1 MSPGRAARA
10 EALRPPLALGGE
22 PSRTVETPTAC
33 DELRS
38 VWCSGSVP
46 LTDPLDVALLVVT
59 GVAAGV
65 VSTVVSLASLVSYP
79 ALLAMGLPPVAA
91 NVSNTV
97 ALVFTG
103 IGSVA
108 GSREELAGQGRR
120 VGLIGAGTAVGGA
133 LGALLLLRTPPGA
146 FTAVV
151 PVLIAVAAAVIL
163 LQPRMAVR
171 SQTSGRPPS
180 RWWWAGV
187 FGTSI
192 YTGYFGAA
200 GGVLT
205 LAALGGALRDE
216 LVRLNALKNAVAMFA
231 NGVAA
236 VGFVLFGP
244 VYWSATVPLAV
255 GFLIGG
261 RIGPAIARR
270 LAAGTLRRLI
280 AVCGFG
286 VAAVLAVRTYG

>member
-1 MSPGRAARA
+1 
-10 EALRPPLALGGE
+10 
-22 PSRTVETPTAC
+22 
-33 DELRS
+33 
-38 VWCSGSVP
+38 VP
-46 LTDPLDVALLVVT
+46 LTDPLSVALLVAT

-103 IGSVA
+103 VGAVA
-108 GSREELAGQGRR
+108 GSRRELAGQGRR
-120 VGLIGAGTAVGGA
+120 VVLIGLGTAVGGG

-151 PVLIAVAAAVIL
+151 PVLIAGAAAVIL
-163 LQPRMAVR
+163 VQPRLTLRAR
-171 SQTSGRPPS
+171 ASGRPPT

-187 FGTSI
+187 LGTSV

-200 GGVLT
+200 GGVLM

-216 LVRLNALKNAVAMFA
+216 LVRLNALKNALAMFS

-236 VGFVLFGP
+236 IGFALFGP
-244 VYWSATVPLAV
+244 VHWDAAVPLAV
-255 GFLIGG
+255 GFLVGG
-261 RIGPAIARR
+261 RLGPAVARR
-270 LAAGTLRRLI
+270 LEAGTLRRLI
-280 AVCGFG
+280 AVSGFG
-286 VAAVLAVRTYG
+286 VAAVLAVQTYL